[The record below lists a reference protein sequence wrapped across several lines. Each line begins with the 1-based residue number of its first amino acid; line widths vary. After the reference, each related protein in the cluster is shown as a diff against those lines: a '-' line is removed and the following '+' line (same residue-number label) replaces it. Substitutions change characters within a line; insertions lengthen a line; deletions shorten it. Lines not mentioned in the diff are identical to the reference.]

1 MPEQH
6 NIEYKQ
12 SWHEDHLKTI
22 CAFANSQGGKLYI
35 GKDDKG
41 KTAGIAAYKKLMDD
55 LPNKIRNHLGITA
68 DVNLKVESGLS
79 GEIPPRGEKTKYFI
93 EIIVP
98 AYTVAISLR
107 GKYYIRSGSTTV
119 ELTGNSLNEFLLK
132 KSGKTWDDVIEDR
145 ASMND
150 IDDGTVSRFIK
161 ISGSTNHLPDVT
173 GLTNFEILEK
183 LRLTDGER
191 LKRGA
196 IILFGKDPC
205 KFYPNIIVKIGR
217 FGKSDDDLLFEEVEE
232 GNLFIMLQNVLQQLN
247 RKFFKNPIDFEGIQR
262 IEKGEYPVAAIREM
276 LLNALVHKS
285 YSGATIQIRVY
296 EDKISIWNEGTLP
309 PELTLDSLMK
319 QHPSIPR
326 NPIIADVCYKS
337 GFIDTWGRG
346 TLKIINSCKEADLP
360 VPEIKEEFGG
370 FSVTIFKDNLNEE
383 QLKKLGLNNRQIK
396 AVLYVK
402 ENGKITN
409 KEYQE
414 LTSLSERTATRDLTQ
429 LVSLNLFEQ
438 IGTTGKGT
446 NYILRRHKD
455 AKDATKQS

>member
-22 CAFANSQGGKLYI
+22 CAYANLQGGKLYI

-41 KTAGIAAYKKLMDD
+41 KTAGITEYKKLMDD

-68 DVNLKVESGLS
+68 EVNLVKDKS
-79 GEIPPRGEKTKYFI
+79 KYFI
-93 EIIVP
+93 EVIVP

-107 GKYYIRSGSTTV
+107 GKYYVRSGSTTT

-150 IDDGTVSRFIK
+150 IDEGTVSRFIK
-161 ISGSTNHLPDVT
+161 ISEKTNRLPDVT
-173 GLTNFEILEK
+173 GLTYFEILEK
-183 LRLTDGER
+183 LRLTEGEK
-191 LKRGA
+191 LKRAA
-196 IILFGKDPC
+196 IILFGKDPG
-205 KFYPNIIVKIGR
+205 KFYPNIFVKIGR

-232 GNLFIMLQNVLQQLN
+232 GNLFTILQNVLQQLN
-247 RKFFKNPIDFEGIQR
+247 RKFFKNPIDFEGMQR

-285 YSGATIQIRVY
+285 YLGATIQIRVY
-296 EDKISIWNEGTLP
+296 QDKISIWNEGTLP
-309 PELTLDSLMK
+309 PELTLESLKK

-326 NPIIADVCYKS
+326 NPIIADVCYKG

-346 TLKIINSCKEADLP
+346 TLKIINSCKEAELP
-360 VPEIKEEFGG
+360 APEIKEEFGG
-370 FSVTIFKDNLNEE
+370 FSVTIFKDVLTEE
-383 QLKKLGLNNRQIK
+383 LLKKLGLNDRQIK
-396 AVLYVK
+396 AVLYIK
-402 ENGKITN
+402 EFGNISNQK
-409 KEYQE
+409 YQE
-414 LTSLSERTATRDLTQ
+414 LNEVSKATATRDLGE
-429 LVSLNLFEQ
+429 LVDNFRILLKQ
-438 IGTTGKGT
+438 GITGVGTIYVRKG
-446 NYILRRHKD
+446 
-455 AKDATKQS
+455 S